1 MEQGKLF
8 LFMPIGYIERMDII
22 YKYTYF
28 MNNIHKLIRKITKNG
43 ETGVSPKILH

>member
-1 MEQGKLF
+1 
-8 LFMPIGYIERMDII
+8 MDII

-43 ETGVSPKILH
+43 EKVTPPKNLH